1 MLLFLRSLVFQ
12 CLYYLCT
19 VLLMLLWLPTLV
31 TGPRGIVQ
39 ELGRRWGRTTL
50 WLLETI
56 CGLRHE
62 VRGLEN
68 IPKGAV
74 IVAAKHQSVWD
85 TFTLPIF
92 FPDFSYILK
101 HELVYLPLFGWYLLR
116 SEQIAIDRAKG
127 RKAMPQ
133 LVAKAKTLF
142 AQHRQLFIFPEGTR
156 RPAGA
161 PPAYKFGV
169 ARIYEEA
176 GAPVLPVVLNS
187 GLFWPRHGFLIRP
200 GCVVMEFLPP
210 IAPGL
215 EARAFFAEL
224 QEQLEAGT
232 EKLLEEAAAKD
243 PAIAAII
250 EKNRLAPAPATARA
264 EGQ

>member
-1 MLLFLRSLVFQ
+1 MLFLRSLAFQ
-12 CLYYLCT
+12 CLYYLST
-19 VLLMLLWLPTLV
+19 ILLMLVWLPTLI

-39 ELGRRWGRTTL
+39 ELGRQWGRTTL
-50 WLLETI
+50 WLLEKI
-56 CGLRHE
+56 CGLKHE
-62 VRGLEN
+62 IRGLEN

-101 HELVYLPLFGWYLLR
+101 HELVFLPLFGWYLLR
-116 SEQIAIDRAKG
+116 AEQIAIDRAKG
-127 RKAMPQ
+127 RKALPQ
-133 LVAKAKTLF
+133 LIAKAKTLF
-142 AQHRQLFIFPEGTR
+142 AQNRQLFIFPEGTR

-169 ARIYEEA
+169 AMIYQET

-187 GLFWPRHGFLIRP
+187 GLFWRRHGFLIRP
-200 GCVVMEFLPP
+200 GVAVMEFLPA

-215 EARAFFAEL
+215 EPRAFFAQL
-224 QEQLEAGT
+224 QERLEAGT
-232 EKLLEEAAAKD
+232 ESLLVEAATKD
-243 PAIAAII
+243 PAIAAIL
-250 EKNRLAPAPATARA
+250 ERNRLLPAPAPLRA
-264 EGQ
+264 ES